1 MSTTTPPKAGGAT
14 RPPGEPAPS
23 VPIKAIKLR
32 HPWRMVFAILL
43 VVVFVSIVVD
53 AALRPAYDWPAVGK
67 YLFDRRISQAAVVT
81 LQLTVYS
88 MVIAIVLGVIL
99 AVMRLSPNPVVKSL
113 AWFYLWIFRGTP
125 VYVQLTIWGLISL
138 IYSSIDIGIPFMD
151 PWVSFST
158 NAALSTFTIA
168 IIGLALNEAAY
179 MAEIVRA
186 GLLAVDSGQEEA
198 ATALGMSWSQTMT
211 RVILPQSMRVIIPPT
226 GNEVISMLKTTS
238 LVTAVPFSFELFTR
252 SRDISAE
259 TFNPIPLLIVAS
271 IWYLFFTSILMVGQY
286 FLEKRFARG
295 VGDRQPDR
303 KDAVGTGTGT
313 LTGVVPVIGSGQP
326 SVTAPPRENDP
337 PAHPGGVK

>member
-1 MSTTTPPKAGGAT
+1 MSITTPPKAGGAT

-326 SVTAPPRENDP
+326 SVIAPPRENDP

>member
-1 MSTTTPPKAGGAT
+1 MSTLNRDGAAT
-14 RPPGEPAPS
+14 VPASPEGS
-23 VPIKAIKLR
+23 SSDPIKAIRLR
-32 HPWRMVFAILL
+32 HPWRVVFAVLL
-43 VVVFVSIVVD
+43 VAGFALFVID
-53 AALRPAYDWPAVGK
+53 AAFRPAFDWPSVGK
-67 YLFDRRISQAAVVT
+67 YIFDRRISMAALVT

-88 MVIAIVLGVIL
+88 MVIAIILGVIL

-125 VYVQLTIWGLISL
+125 VYVQLTLWGLIAL
-138 IYSSIDIGIPFMD
+138 IYTTIDIGIPFAE

-158 NAALSTFTIA
+158 QAALNTFALA

-186 GLLAVDSGQEEA
+186 GLLSVDKGQEEA
-198 ATALGMSWSQTMT
+198 AVALGMSWSQTMR

-238 LVTAVPFSFELFTR
+238 LVTAVPFSLELFTR

-295 VGDRQPDR
+295 LGDRQPD
-303 KDAVGTGTGT
+303 KKSFGAPTGTI
-313 LTGVVPVIGSGQP
+313 TGIVPVVGAGQPTVVVPPKNDAPGNKGQL
-326 SVTAPPRENDP
+326 
-337 PAHPGGVK
+337 